1 MTLVTGDTK
10 KNFAIFW
17 TNKDCRL
24 VEMAE
29 EDKEAR
35 RLQFGCQRV
44 GKVRSGG
51 DKVLLVGGRQLL
63 GEDKQLVEVDR
74 VKGSLV
80 LQILGSWCSPAGWVV

>member
-1 MTLVTGDTK
+1 
-10 KNFAIFW
+10 
-17 TNKDCRL
+17 
-24 VEMAE
+24 MAE

-35 RLQFGCQRV
+35 RLQLGCQRV

-80 LQILGSWCSPAGWVV
+80 LQSLGSWCSPAGWVV

>member
-1 MTLVTGDTK
+1 MIQ
-10 KNFAIFW
+10 KNLAIFR

-35 RLQFGCQRV
+35 RLQLGCRRV
-44 GKVRSGG
+44 GKLRSGG
-51 DKVLLVGGRQLL
+51 DMVLLVGDRQLL

>member
-1 MTLVTGDTK
+1 
-10 KNFAIFW
+10 
-17 TNKDCRL
+17 
-24 VEMAE
+24 MAE
-29 EDKEAR
+29 EDKEVHR
-35 RLQFGCQRV
+35 WKLGCQRV
-44 GKVRSGG
+44 GKLRSEG

>member
-1 MTLVTGDTK
+1 MIQKSL
-10 KNFAIFW
+10 AIFR

-35 RLQFGCQRV
+35 RLQLGCQRV

-63 GEDKQLVEVDR
+63 GEDRQLVEVDM

>member
-1 MTLVTGDTK
+1 
-10 KNFAIFW
+10 
-17 TNKDCRL
+17 
-24 VEMAE
+24 MAE
-29 EDKEAR
+29 EDKEVHR
-35 RLQFGCQRV
+35 WKLGCRWV

-63 GEDKQLVEVDR
+63 GEDKLLVEVDR

>member
-1 MTLVTGDTK
+1 
-10 KNFAIFW
+10 
-17 TNKDCRL
+17 
-24 VEMAE
+24 MAE
-29 EDKEAR
+29 EDKEAHQWQ
-35 RLQFGCQRV
+35 LGCRRV

-80 LQILGSWCSPAGWVV
+80 LQILGSWCSPAGWAV

>member
-1 MTLVTGDTK
+1 
-10 KNFAIFW
+10 
-17 TNKDCRL
+17 
-24 VEMAE
+24 MAE
-29 EDKEAR
+29 EDTEAR
-35 RLQFGCQRV
+35 RLQGGCQRV
-44 GKVRSGG
+44 GKVRSEG